1 MTIVIEDI
9 LASDMAPGDQPRL
22 RGRRSLENI
31 MAAPSVE
38 VKRPT
43 IVRVKRPIIL
53 GIVGDSA
60 AGKTT
65 LSRGIAQILGVE
77 NVAVLCTDDYH
88 RYNRIQRKELGI
100 TPLNPECNYL
110 DIMAQ
115 HLRLLRA
122 GQAILKPHYDHKL
135 GDFGPPQYIVP
146 HHYIIVEGLLGM
158 YWQEMRNAYSVRVFL
173 NPPEELRW
181 RWKIPRDT
189 AKRGYTEEEVLREL
203 ALREHDSAAYIRPQR
218 DYADIEISFFPG
230 VSSHPKQDG
239 DAHLNVRLTLHGTLH
254 HPDLSEVIAEDQSGC
269 VRSTLG
275 RESGRAVEYLEIDGS
290 IPDEPARALE
300 RCILDHLDA
309 CGAASLADLG
319 QYYDSQTRDSRHSH
333 PLALTQLL
341 LVYHLLRAKQ
351 RDQIE
356 V

>member
-1 MTIVIEDI
+1 
-9 LASDMAPGDQPRL
+9 
-22 RGRRSLENI
+22 
-31 MAAPSVE
+31 MAAPFVR

-43 IVRVKRPIIL
+43 LVGVKRPIIL

-88 RYNRIQRKELGI
+88 RYNRRQRKAFGI

-146 HHYIIVEGLLGM
+146 HHYLIVEGLLGM

-181 RWKIPRDT
+181 RWKIRRDT
-189 AKRGYTEEEVLREL
+189 AKRGYMEEEVLREL
-203 ALREHDSAAYIRPQR
+203 ALREHDSVAYIRPQR
-218 DYADIEISFFPG
+218 DHADVVISFFPG
-230 VSSHPKQDG
+230 VSSNPGQDG
-239 DAHLNVRLTLHGTLH
+239 DAHLNVHLTLHGTLH
-254 HPDLSEVIAEDQSGC
+254 HPDLSEVIAEDRSGC

-275 RESGRAVEYLEIDGS
+275 REDGRAVEYLEIDGS

-319 QYYDSQTRDSRHSH
+319 QYSDSQTRDSRHSH

-341 LVYHLLRAKQ
+341 LVYHLLRARQ
-351 RDQIE
+351 RDQVE

>member
-1 MTIVIEDI
+1 
-9 LASDMAPGDQPRL
+9 
-22 RGRRSLENI
+22 
-31 MAAPSVE
+31 MAATFVG

-43 IVRVKRPIIL
+43 IVGVKRPIIL

-65 LSRGIAQILGVE
+65 LSRGITQILGVE

-88 RYNRIQRKELGI
+88 RYNRVQRKQLGI
-100 TPLNPECNYL
+100 TPLNPDCNYL

-146 HHYIIVEGLLGM
+146 HHYLIVEGLLGM
-158 YWQEMRNAYSVRVFL
+158 YWQEMRNAYSVRVYL
-173 NPPEELRW
+173 NPPEELRR
-181 RWKIPRDT
+181 RWKIRRDT
-189 AKRGYTEEEVLREL
+189 AKRGYMEEEVLREL
-203 ALREHDSAAYIRPQR
+203 TIREHDSATYIQSQR
-218 DYADIEISFFPG
+218 DYADVVISFFPG
-230 VSSHPKQDG
+230 VSSDSDQDG

-254 HPDLSEVIAEDQSGC
+254 HPDFSEVIAEDRSGC
-269 VRSTLG
+269 VRSTLA
-275 RESGRAVEYLEIDGS
+275 REGGRAVEYLEIDGS

-319 QYYDSQTRDSRHSH
+319 QYSDSQTRDSRHSH

-351 RDQIE
+351 RDQVE

>member
-1 MTIVIEDI
+1 
-9 LASDMAPGDQPRL
+9 
-22 RGRRSLENI
+22 

-43 IVRVKRPIIL
+43 IVKVKRPIIL

>member
-1 MTIVIEDI
+1 
-9 LASDMAPGDQPRL
+9 MAVPFVGMR
-22 RGRRSLENI
+22 
-31 MAAPSVE
+31 
-38 VKRPT
+38 
-43 IVRVKRPIIL
+43 RPIIL

-77 NVAVLCTDDYH
+77 RVAVLCTDDYH
-88 RYNRIQRKELGI
+88 RYNRKQRKELGI
-100 TPLNPECNYL
+100 TPLNPACNYL

-122 GQAILKPHYDHKL
+122 GKAILKPHYDHKL
-135 GDFGPPQYIVP
+135 GDFGPPQYIAP
-146 HHYIIVEGLLGM
+146 HPYLIVEGLLGM
-158 YWQEMRNAYSVRVFL
+158 YWQEMRNAYSVRVYL

-181 RWKIPRDT
+181 RWKIRRDT

-203 ALREHDSAAYIRPQR
+203 AIREADSEAYIRPQR
-218 DYADIEISFFPG
+218 NHADVVVSFFPG
-230 VSSHPKQDG
+230 ASSRFDQNG

-254 HPDLSEVIAEDQSGC
+254 HPDLSEVIAQDSSGC

-275 RESGRAVEYLEIDGS
+275 REGGRAVEYLEIDGS

-309 CGAASLADLG
+309 CGAASLADFG
-319 QYYDSQTRDSRHSH
+319 EYSDSQTRDSRHSH

-341 LVYHLLRAKQ
+341 LVYHLLRAWQ
-351 RDQIE
+351 LDQ
-356 V
+356 VAV